1 LIRPLRVLLLG
12 ALLITLA
19 ATLVDYRLGLAVAG
33 AFVLLSAY
41 APEPPE

>member
-1 LIRPLRVLLLG
+1 V
-12 ALLITLA
+12 
-19 ATLVDYRLGLAVAG
+19 VDFRLGLAVAG